1 MTRGARSLAK
11 RPARQLMLDD
21 GHGAAER
28 AAEHVALEAAG
39 AKAGR
44 LSGAMAGLRTVSE
57 QEAGR
62 PAPGSVRAT
71 LGEPGRPLDATSRV
85 SAERLY
91 GRDFSTVR
99 VHTGR
104 AASRS
109 AAAVDAH
116 AYTVGDR
123 IVLGAAADRA
133 SSSARNHLL
142 AHEMAHVVQ
151 DSPGVV
157 RRYRRAGSM
166 AFGER
171 DTATLVEQTFDP
183 RTDKDTKPW
192 IELITAE
199 FTGSRT
205 DSDGFTYSTGT
216 ATVRYHANA
225 AKLPDLTISISGG
238 SPGQLGR
245 SDPGSFTVDR
255 IEGYGY
261 NSGTA
266 SGTAGVDF
274 QWSER
279 EKGKNWRYA
288 KKDPL
293 TGERDANMSFAVFYH
308 GGEALHAGSLD
319 DSSHGCLHVDWNNED
334 VMKQINYHSVV
345 GLTRVKVSY
354 AKKP

>member
-1 MTRGARSLAK
+1 VATALTGVGRALDAATRS
-11 RPARQLMLDD
+11 
-21 GHGAAER
+21 E
-28 AAEHVALEAAG
+28 AEHRFG
-39 AKAGR
+39 
-44 LSGAMAGLRTVSE
+44 
-57 QEAGR
+57 Q
-62 PAPGSVRAT
+62 
-71 LGEPGRPLDATSRV
+71 
-85 SAERLY
+85 
-91 GRDFSTVR
+91 DFSEVR
-99 VHTGR
+99 VHTGA

-109 AAAVDAH
+109 ARDVEAL
-116 AYTVGDR
+116 AYTVGHD
-123 IVLGAAADRA
+123 VVFDSGAYRPDTPRG
-133 SSSARNHLL
+133 RHLL
-142 AHEMAHVVQ
+142 AHELAHVVQ

-157 RRYRRAGSM
+157 RRYRAASAF

-171 DTATLVEQTFDP
+171 DTATLVEQSFDP
-183 RTDKDTKPW
+183 RTDKESKPW
-192 IELITAE
+192 IELITVE

-216 ATVRYHANA
+216 ATVRYHDNA
-225 AKLPDLTISISGG
+225 AKLPGLTLSISGG

-245 SDPGSFTVDR
+245 SDPGSFTVTR

-279 EKGKNWRYA
+279 EKGKNWRYST
-288 KKDPL
+288 KDPV
-293 TGERDANMSFAVFYH
+293 TKERDANMSFAVFYH

-319 DSSHGCLHVDWNNED
+319 DSSHGCVHVDWDNED
-334 VMKQINYHSVV
+334 LIKQINYHSVV